1 MAEIA
6 VEKQSRL
13 ASIESKCGTQVQG
26 NKRAAAT
33 AGDGRHHDDAI
44 LPLGSLEYLCT
55 NLAECLN
62 RIIAG
67 YFRVDNPALGE
78 LSPAANSQLAHARNA
93 LARPGAP
100 LASSNG
106 EAPRSRMGNRGQ
118 FSPRLRSRFAW

>member
-55 NLAECLN
+55 NLAECLD

-67 YFRVDNPALGE
+67 HFRVDNPALGE
-78 LSPAANSQLAHARNA
+78 LSPPADFHLAHPRNGSPPPAR
-93 LARPGAP
+93 R
-100 LASSNG
+100 
-106 EAPRSRMGNRGQ
+106 
-118 FSPRLRSRFAW
+118 